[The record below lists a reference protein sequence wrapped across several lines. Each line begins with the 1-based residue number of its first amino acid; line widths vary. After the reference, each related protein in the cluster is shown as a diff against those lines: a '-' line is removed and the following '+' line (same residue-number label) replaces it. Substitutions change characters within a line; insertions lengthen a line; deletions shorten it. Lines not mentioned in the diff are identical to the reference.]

1 MEQNALQHSQGVW
14 GSMLLVLLVLG
25 LYFVYTRSS
34 FDHSVHYAYL
44 EQLEKLSET
53 GSSYTAE
60 LLKLNYE
67 RGRNLDQSTE
77 IAKRFAQDAGEFAD
91 LPDWITTEERTGL
104 QKVAEQLQQQVQQW
118 IDSGERF
125 SRSRS
130 AYLNSLKYL
139 STLHK
144 TMDQLLNEE
153 EVNEDAESIR
163 LIEEFLELVD
173 HVEIVLIFPEESNR
187 RIGEKLKQFYL
198 SLEQYHPD
206 FVVFLN
212 LIRNGTV
219 HLQMIVTHTR
229 EAQQW
234 LQQSLKIA
242 DQQHLSELQQQY
254 RALYETFQNQQ
265 DLKMRWLEMVAAVMI
280 AGILLV
286 LERLRRARVALRA
299 WNHRLQHE
307 VERRTVQLQ
316 QAQQEADRVV
326 EYAADPLLVVDLE
339 NRVGRYNQAALGLF
353 GATRKILHQPV
364 NDLFYQLKRD
374 VADGFPYEEEQW
386 VINDQDALVPVLLST
401 SELVGE
407 EGESLGQVWSL
418 RDISLVKQLYADI
431 QSYQSAI
438 DQMMMVT
445 ISGVDGVIRYANSL
459 YLETTGYQQQ
469 EVIGQKHSLLNSG
482 YHPKS
487 FWAEFWRVISSNQ
500 VWHGEICN
508 RNKKGELFWSDSS
521 ISPMFNV
528 EGNKTGYLAVRI
540 DVTEQLEYR
549 KERERQAYE
558 GGVEEISSSI
568 LHNIGN
574 TIMGAEHQAVE
585 VQKRIHG
592 LLRVTQYLHKLSQ
605 SEPLPNGE
613 GGRLEKLAKTL
624 EQFVHYGEQTIKKQ
638 VSTFSHIEGIIEAQR
653 KVVQGGVWLS
663 RFEINEALADVV
675 QLMENVLEKYNTT
688 IHLNIES
695 APELVTLPKSPFQQ
709 MLANLIK
716 NSCEAIGEKME
727 KSGPMDGEVHLSI
740 ETMERGE
747 QFTIQVSDNG
757 VGISE
762 KVLQKLF
769 TRGVTTKESGTG
781 QGLHSM
787 ALFVQSLDG
796 SLSVDSEGLGL
807 GAQFT
812 VVLPVEFNDTG
823 SEG

>member
-1 MEQNALQHSQGVW
+1 
-14 GSMLLVLLVLG
+14 
-25 LYFVYTRSS
+25 
-34 FDHSVHYAYL
+34 
-44 EQLEKLSET
+44 
-53 GSSYTAE
+53 
-60 LLKLNYE
+60 
-67 RGRNLDQSTE
+67 
-77 IAKRFAQDAGEFAD
+77 
-91 LPDWITTEERTGL
+91 
-104 QKVAEQLQQQVQQW
+104 
-118 IDSGERF
+118 
-125 SRSRS
+125 
-130 AYLNSLKYL
+130 
-139 STLHK
+139 
-144 TMDQLLNEE
+144 
-153 EVNEDAESIR
+153 
-163 LIEEFLELVD
+163 
-173 HVEIVLIFPEESNR
+173 
-187 RIGEKLKQFYL
+187 
-198 SLEQYHPD
+198 
-206 FVVFLN
+206 
-212 LIRNGTV
+212 
-219 HLQMIVTHTR
+219 
-229 EAQQW
+229 
-234 LQQSLKIA
+234 
-242 DQQHLSELQQQY
+242 
-254 RALYETFQNQQ
+254 
-265 DLKMRWLEMVAAVMI
+265 
-280 AGILLV
+280 
-286 LERLRRARVALRA
+286 VALRA